1 MGYLDIVDGVD
12 SDEVGGGTEDDG
24 DFLSVGFGHD
34 LVDWGEVEAPLV
46 LGDVGVHTDELK
58 DSLMSSLEVL

>member
-34 LVDWGEVEAPLV
+34 LVD
-46 LGDVGVHTDELK
+46 
-58 DSLMSSLEVL
+58 